1 MQQPADMA
9 CNVACAVMRDMSRTA
24 SFMLETQIDL
34 SHFRLKLAEAALE
47 DVRELEH
54 ELSGTHD
61 WTSLASAQ
69 TIFMKMQSSHSAT
82 ALKTWVEFTNKLQA
96 AYLRRLTEWTQQM
109 QQPEAQTSSSQLF
122 AASSDSLK
130 AFFDSFSLMAPS
142 DSEAKKN
149 RPARHTQASA
159 EKTA

>member
-82 ALKTWVEFTNKLQA
+82 ALKTWVEFTVDGVDSANA
-96 AYLRRLTEWTQQM
+96 AAGSANLFVSVVRRIVR
-109 QQPEAQTSSSQLF
+109 F
-122 AASSDSLK
+122 AEGIL
-130 AFFDSFSLMAPS
+130 
-142 DSEAKKN
+142 
-149 RPARHTQASA
+149 
-159 EKTA
+159 

>member
-1 MQQPADMA
+1 MQQPADMT
-9 CNVACAVMRDMSRTA
+9 CNVTCAVLRDMSRTA
-24 SFMLETQIDL
+24 SFMLESQIDL
-34 SHFRLKLAEAALE
+34 AHFRLKLAEAALE

-69 TIFMKMQSSHSAT
+69 SLFMKMQSSHSAT
-82 ALKTWVEFTNKLQA
+82 SLKTWAEFTNKLQA

-109 QQPEAQTSSSQLF
+109 QQPEGQASSSQLF

-130 AFFDSFSLMAPS
+130 AFFDSFNLMALPG
-142 DSEAKKN
+142 SEAKKAGL
-149 RPARHTQASA
+149 ARTAKAKA
-159 EKTA
+159 EQVA

>member
-34 SHFRLKLAEAALE
+34 SHLRLKMAEAALE

-54 ELSGTHD
+54 ELGGTHD

-69 TIFMKMQSSHSAT
+69 HLHEDAIEPQCDGLEDLGRVH
-82 ALKTWVEFTNKLQA
+82 EQA
-96 AYLRRLTEWTQQM
+96 AGRLSASVDGVDSANAAAGSANLFVTVVRRIVR
-109 QQPEAQTSSSQLF
+109 F
-122 AASSDSLK
+122 AEGIL
-130 AFFDSFSLMAPS
+130 
-142 DSEAKKN
+142 
-149 RPARHTQASA
+149 
-159 EKTA
+159 

>member
-24 SFMLETQIDL
+24 SFMLDTQIAL

-69 TIFMKMQSSHSAT
+69 TIFMKMQASQRAT
-82 ALKTWVEFTNKLQA
+82 ALKTWVEFTHKLQA
-96 AYLRRLTEWTQQM
+96 SSLRRLT
-109 QQPEAQTSSSQLF
+109 
-122 AASSDSLK
+122 
-130 AFFDSFSLMAPS
+130 
-142 DSEAKKN
+142 
-149 RPARHTQASA
+149 
-159 EKTA
+159 